1 MEREINGE
9 LLNIPEH
16 VAIIMDGNG
25 KMGKETLDATEFRS
39 CRGSK
44 SDRKSL
50 VKMRMNWESNI

>member
-50 VKMRMNWESNI
+50 